1 MKLWQKENT
10 TVSAIVESF
19 TVGRDKEFDLLL
31 AKYDVQGSIA
41 HVKMLGEVGLMTKE
55 EAQDAI
61 KALKEIE
68 IEIQNGLFKINDGV
82 EDVHSQVELLL
93 AERIGE
99 TGKKIHSGRS
109 RNDQVAVDI
118 KLYLRGEILNIAN
131 EVKQLFDLLIELSE
145 KHKNILL
152 PGYTHLQ
159 IAMPSSFGLWFGAY
173 AESFVDD
180 LEVLA
185 ASYKVANKNP
195 LGSGAGYGSSFPLN
209 RNLTTKLL
217 NFQGLNVNSVYAQM
231 SRGKTEK
238 IVSMGLACIAA
249 TLNKLAM
256 DCCLYL
262 NQNFGFISFPTELTT
277 GSSIM
282 PHKKNPDVFELIRAK
297 CNRIQSI
304 PNELTLLLNN
314 LPSGYHRDLQLTKEI
329 LFPAIEE
336 LKSCLQLAMLM
347 LNNIQVK
354 ESILA
359 DEKYKYLF
367 SVEAVNELVNKGM
380 SFREAYKQIGNNI
393 EQNKFSFDAS
403 RPLNHSHEGSIGNLG
418 NIEIQKSMQSVMERF
433 ERKEFA

>member
-10 TVSAIVESF
+10 SVSQLIEQF

-31 AKYDVQGSIA
+31 ARYDVQGSIA
-41 HVKMLGEVGLMTKE
+41 HVTMLGEVGLMTKE
-55 EAQDAI
+55 EATTAI
-61 KALKEIE
+61 NALKIIEEEINNSSFQ
-68 IEIQNGLFKINDGV
+68 IEDTV
-82 EDVHSQVELLL
+82 EDVHSQVEFLLT
-93 AERIGE
+93 ERIGDI
-99 TGKKIHSGRS
+99 GKKIHSGRS

-118 KLYLRGEILNIAN
+118 KLYLRAEVQRIKE
-131 EVKQLFDLLIELSE
+131 EVKQLFDLLIAQSE
-145 KHKNILL
+145 KFKDRLL

-173 AESFVDD
+173 AESLVDD
-180 LEVLA
+180 LEVLVA
-185 ASYKVANKNP
+185 AYHVADKNP

-209 RNLTTKLL
+209 RTLTTQLLSFSLL
-217 NFQGLNVNSVYAQM
+217 NYNSVYAQM

-238 IVSMGLACIAA
+238 IVSMGLSCIAA
-249 TLNKLAM
+249 SLSKLSM

-297 CNRIQSI
+297 CNRIQSL

-336 LKSCLQLAMLM
+336 LKACLQLARLM
-347 LNNIQVK
+347 LSNIQVK
-354 ESILA
+354 DNILA

-367 SVEAVNELVNKGM
+367 SVEAVNQLVNKGIP
-380 SFREAYKQIGNNI
+380 FREAYQQVGNDI
-393 EQNKFSFDAS
+393 EKGSFNFDYAKG
-403 RPLNHSHEGSIGNLG
+403 LHHTHEGSIGRLN
-418 NIEIQKSMQSVMERF
+418 NEEIRQQMAMVLEKF
-433 ERKEFA
+433 K

>member
-10 TVSAIVESF
+10 SVSQLIEQF

-31 AKYDVQGSIA
+31 ARYDVQGSIA
-41 HVKMLGEVGLMTKE
+41 HVTMLGEVGLMTKD
-55 EAQDAI
+55 EATTAI
-61 KALKEIE
+61 NALKIIEEEINNSSFQ
-68 IEIQNGLFKINDGV
+68 IEDTV
-82 EDVHSQVELLL
+82 EDVHSQVEFLLT
-93 AERIGE
+93 ERIGDI
-99 TGKKIHSGRS
+99 GKKIHSGRS

-118 KLYLRGEILNIAN
+118 KLYLRAEVQRIKE
-131 EVKQLFDLLIELSE
+131 EVKQLFDLLIAQSE
-145 KHKNILL
+145 KFKDRLL

-173 AESFVDD
+173 AESLVDD
-180 LEVLA
+180 LEVLVA
-185 ASYKVANKNP
+185 AYHVADKNP

-209 RNLTTKLL
+209 RTLTTQLL
-217 NFQGLNVNSVYAQM
+217 SFSSLNYNSVYAQM

-238 IVSMGLACIAA
+238 IVSMGLSCIAA
-249 TLNKLAM
+249 SLSKLSM

-297 CNRIQSI
+297 CNRIQSL

-336 LKSCLQLAMLM
+336 LKACLQLARLM
-347 LNNIQVK
+347 LSNIQVK
-354 ESILA
+354 DNILA

-367 SVEAVNELVNKGM
+367 SVEAVNQLVNKGIP
-380 SFREAYKQIGNNI
+380 FREAYQQVGNDI
-393 EQNKFSFDAS
+393 EKGSFHFDYTKG
-403 RPLNHSHEGSIGNLG
+403 LHHTHEGSIGRLN
-418 NIEIQKSMQSVMERF
+418 NEEIRQQMAMVLEKF
-433 ERKEFA
+433 K